1 MWVGRSLAT
10 LSLVCGRFYQDL
22 LEEDL
27 QEYFAA
33 EPSAEL
39 DEAARAPRFNI
50 APGQPIVVVRR
61 DKQHDPSS
69 LVRGGSAPFGR
80 RSLDALHWGLIPHFA
95 KDKKGAYRCINA
107 RAETVETMASY
118 RAAFQKR
125 RCLVVAHGFYEWRT
139 LGPKHKQPYAIAR
152 ADRGPLALAGL
163 WENWLDKA
171 TGQWLRSVAI
181 VTTEANATLRALHDR
196 MPVVLEQQDFARW
209 LGEQPASL
217 AELKGLLVPSAQAFE
232 LWPVDPRM
240 NRVLVDDADIL
251 RPIVLPDAQPVEKL
265 P

>member
-1 MWVGRSLAT
+1 
-10 LSLVCGRFYQDL
+10 VCGRFYQDL

-27 QEYFAA
+27 QEYFAT
-33 EPSAEL
+33 EPSLGSTPESRALRDDGL
-39 DEAARAPRFNI
+39 DEAVRAPRFNI
-50 APGQPIVVVRR
+50 GPGQQILVVRR
-61 DKQHDPSS
+61 DKRHDQRALS
-69 LVRGGSAPFGR
+69 
-80 RSLDALHWGLIPHFA
+80 ALHWGLIPHFA

-107 RAETVETMASY
+107 RAETVESTPSY

-125 RCLVVAHGFYEWRT
+125 RCLVVAHGFYEWQA

-163 WENWLDKA
+163 WENWLDPT

-181 VTTEANATLRALHDR
+181 VTTEANATLRSLHAR
-196 MPVVLEQQDFARW
+196 MPVVLEQQDFACW
-209 LGEQPASL
+209 LGEQPASP

-240 NRVLVDDADIL
+240 NRAAVDDADIL
-251 RPIVLPDAQPVEKL
+251 RPIVPPDA
-265 P
+265 